1 MIDER
6 IRHVK
11 DHAFSVE
18 SQNGFIFCH
27 DCKDFVYDPT
37 FEEIRSSNG
46 KKRKHGA
53 MQADGEKRLLSNNST
68 ITPCAATGLR
78 GLYNMG
84 QTCFMSVIL
93 QAIIHNPI
101 VRTYYLAEGHRKEDC
116 EREACTS
123 CAMDDIF
130 TDFFGQE
137 KHEGYGAVHML
148 QGCWKNGGQLAGY
161 SQQDAHEFLGFIL
174 NSLHAANTAEEEDS
188 INSSSKENFASRDNC
203 DCIVHQTFGG
213 LLKST
218 VTCSSCKNTTT
229 ALDPFMDLS
238 LDIRNTATIAK
249 KQKVKMTNGAAVA
262 KDGSPMDLAEC
273 LDRFTSTETL
283 SSDSYHCRKCS
294 SSQAATKKLSLS
306 RLPPVVPIH
315 LKRFSH
321 SKSSSQSSKVD
332 TRIRFP
338 LSLDLT
344 PYTASSSA
352 KSKEGKLANG
362 VSKTNESNFDASDS
376 PKPVYELSSVIVH
389 KGESKHSGRTCP
401 VIIEIMAL
409 ADNFT

>member
-1 MIDER
+1 MMCNALLML
-6 IRHVK
+6 
-11 DHAFSVE
+11 AF
-18 SQNGFIFCH
+18 
-27 DCKDFVYDPT
+27 
-37 FEEIRSSNG
+37 
-46 KKRKHGA
+46 
-53 MQADGEKRLLSNNST
+53 
-68 ITPCAATGLR
+68 
-78 GLYNMG
+78 
-84 QTCFMSVIL
+84 
-93 QAIIHNPI
+93 
-101 VRTYYLAEGHRKEDC
+101 
-116 EREACTS
+116 
-123 CAMDDIF
+123 
-130 TDFFGQE
+130 
-137 KHEGYGAVHML
+137 
-148 QGCWKNGGQLAGY
+148 
-161 SQQDAHEFLGFIL
+161 
-174 NSLHAANTAEEEDS
+174 
-188 INSSSKENFASRDNC
+188 SSKENFASRDNC

-238 LDIRNTATIAK
+238 LDVRSGAISTK
-249 KQKVKMTNGAAVA
+249 KQKLKMTNGVHLNKESA
-262 KDGSPMDLAEC
+262 PMDLAEC

-352 KSKEGKLANG
+352 KSKETKANG
-362 VSKTNESNFDASDS
+362 VSKANGASVDVTGS
-376 PKPVYELSSVIVH
+376 PKLVYELSSVVVH
-389 KGESKHSGRTCP
+389 RGE
-401 VIIEIMAL
+401 
-409 ADNFT
+409 